1 MRCVL
6 AWQLEED
13 RLARLM
19 RFALDQALL
28 RAITEYSGLT
38 QESQRVRWF
47 WKVVEKM
54 AQRQRS
60 RLLRFA
66 TGSVRVCGR
75 EIKENAVALPTI

>member
-38 QESQRVRWF
+38 QESQRPGAMVLEGRGEDDSAPLT
-47 WKVVEKM
+47 VHVC
-54 AQRQRS
+54 RICN
-60 RLLRFA
+60 
-66 TGSVRVCGR
+66 SVHVG
-75 EIKENAVALPTI
+75 K